1 MALTTF
7 LLLPLLATS
16 SLAQFPNNLGSNFGS
31 NPFGTNTFGGNPG
44 SLGTGGSFGTGGGG
58 FPNVNP
64 GLPNNGNL
72 LGGGNPFGGGLGTN
86 TRFPN
91 TFTGIPQQ
99 RRREYNHFHFL
110 SRPFANLSKQ

>member
-1 MALTTF
+1 MALTTI

-16 SLAQFPNNLGSNFGS
+16 SLAQFPNNVGSNNLGSN
-31 NPFGTNTFGGNPG
+31 PLGTNTLGGNPG
-44 SLGTGGSFGTGGGG
+44 SFGSAGGGV

-64 GLPNNGNL
+64 GLSNNGNL

-91 TFTGIPQQ
+91 TFPGISQQ
-99 RRREYNHFHFL
+99 RRREYNHVHFL